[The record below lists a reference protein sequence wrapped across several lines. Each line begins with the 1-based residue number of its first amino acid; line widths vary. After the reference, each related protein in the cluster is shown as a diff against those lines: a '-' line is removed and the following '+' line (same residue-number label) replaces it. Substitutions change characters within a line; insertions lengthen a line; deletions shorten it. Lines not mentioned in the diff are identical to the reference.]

1 MDVPTSFP
9 THPTPNATLKGTG
22 LCLRSKGERNSSPPP
37 SPTPPPP
44 SPPSRPPPLQKPL
57 FLTPCRVL
65 LKHSPL
71 LFPWPGLLKQHAL
84 HEKKRLVFKCYILK
98 GGFFKV
104 GAAICSDRSGLSPP
118 SAPHHP
124 YFVFLYH
131 AALLEPGFAHS
142 NSWLELKH
150 DALRNLF
157 QLGLKSLQYKKEK
170 KHRGTEWSEGG
181 GGGEVLIQTCLE
193 SRENACLS
201 GINPR
206 IYI

>member
-1 MDVPTSFP
+1 MGQQFAQIEV
-9 THPTPNATLKGTG
+9 A
-22 LCLRSKGERNSSPPP
+22 SPPP
-37 SPTPPPP
+37 
-44 SPPSRPPPLQKPL
+44 
-57 FLTPCRVL
+57 
-65 LKHSPL
+65 
-71 LFPWPGLLKQHAL
+71 
-84 HEKKRLVFKCYILK
+84 
-98 GGFFKV
+98 
-104 GAAICSDRSGLSPP
+104 PP

-157 QLGLKSLQYKKEK
+157 QLGFKSLQYKKK
-170 KHRGTEWSEGG
+170 KNTGGRSGVRGEVGAGAGG
-181 GGGEVLIQTCLE
+181 GTEVLIQTCLE